1 MWKQILGWGCWAAIA
16 CGLIGCG
23 APRPEAGKQPDT
35 RALAQAGAK
44 VIDVRTPGEYKS
56 GHVAGAVNIPVD
68 QIGERISEVTTNRNE
83 ALLLHCQ
90 SGGRSAA
97 AKRELEAL
105 GYKNVINLGSL
116 ANAREVTGR

>member
-1 MWKQILGWGCWAAIA
+1 MWKQILGWVGLVTIG
-16 CGLIGCG
+16 CGLVGCG
-23 APRPEAGKQPDT
+23 APRPEAGTQPDA

-44 VIDVRTPGEYKS
+44 VIDVRTPGEFRS

-68 QIGERISEVTTNRNE
+68 QIGERISEVTTNKNE
-83 ALLLHCQ
+83 TLLLHCQ

-97 AKRELEAL
+97 AKRDLEAL
-105 GYKNVINLGSL
+105 GYKNVVNLGSL